1 MNSQINLWII
11 PTRSEGTPDSQQ
23 YEVTS
28 FPHPCFQWQHHPDE
42 MPVKAC
48 GKMLINEKL
57 ESRADATTRHSCCF
71 SFLYFTPSSS
81 FKHGTLR
88 RGARAGSYFICI
100 HEWLISAGA
109 DGETDRGG
117 RVKRLQDILGF
128 QRNVSGQQRTP
139 TAWFPLSALMG
150 GWEEMG
156 LRKQK

>member
-71 SFLYFTPSSS
+71 SFCILHHPPVSSMVPW
-81 FKHGTLR
+81 GVVLEQ
-88 RGARAGSYFICI
+88 GATSSASMNDWFLQERMGKQTEEAESNGSRTFWDSSGM
-100 HEWLISAGA
+100 HLVSNGLQQPGFLWVPWWE
-109 DGETDRGG
+109 DE
-117 RVKRLQDILGF
+117 KRWG
-128 QRNVSGQQRTP
+128 
-139 TAWFPLSALMG
+139 
-150 GWEEMG
+150 
-156 LRKQK
+156 